1 MERSNVKPLLE
12 MTRLMDVNRA
22 YTNISSM
29 IGRMDEL
36 RRTAISR
43 LADSNA

>member
-1 MERSNVKPLLE
+1 
-12 MTRLMDVNRA
+12 MTRLIDVNRA
-22 YTNISSM
+22 YTSLSSM
-29 IGRMDEL
+29 MARMDEL